1 MSAGSRAPLE
11 LAILISGRGSNMVA
25 IARACL
31 AGQINARIRVVISD
45 RPGVAGL
52 ASARELGIEAL
63 TIPWPGAGAREG
75 FEHALREALDAQ
87 HIDLVVLAGFMR
99 ILSPGFVAHYAGR
112 MLNIHPSLLPKYT
125 GLHTHRRALEA
136 MDKEHGASVHFVTA
150 ELDGGPLV
158 LQSKVPILPGDTE
171 AGLSARVQATEH
183 IIYPQVIGMMADGRL
198 AWDDGHVR
206 LDGQILDAPLVE
218 NASAHAPY

>member
-1 MSAGSRAPLE
+1 MSAGSRAPLK

-25 IARACL
+25 IARACR
-31 AGQINARIRVVISD
+31 AGEINAQIRVVISD
-45 RPGVAGL
+45 RPGVGGL

-63 TIPWPGAGAREG
+63 TIPWPGAGNRAA
-75 FEHALREALDAQ
+75 FENALTEALDAQ
-87 HIDLVVLAGFMR
+87 PTDLVVLAGFMR

-158 LQSKVPILPGDTE
+158 LQSRVPILPGDTE
-171 AGLSARVQATEH
+171 AGLAARVQATEH

-198 AWDDGHVR
+198 AWDDGRVR
-206 LDGQILDAPLVE
+206 LDGRILEAPME
-218 NASAHAPY
+218 NASAHARQ